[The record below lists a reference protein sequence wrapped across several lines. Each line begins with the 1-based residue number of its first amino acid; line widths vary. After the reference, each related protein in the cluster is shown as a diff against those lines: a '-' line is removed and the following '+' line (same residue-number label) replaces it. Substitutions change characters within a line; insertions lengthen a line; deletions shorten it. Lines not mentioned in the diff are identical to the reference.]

1 MTSFPDRRPPRAPR
15 RDFSIS
21 DLRREFGLSS
31 RALRFYEERGLLSP
45 ARRGMER
52 VYSYKERARV
62 ALIVRGR
69 RVGLSVSDIREIL
82 DAYDKGEDTQNR
94 LALDKFNQR
103 INALRAQRLEV
114 EKAISSLEAAC
125 RRLSAKT
132 LALGGVAAE

>member
-1 MTSFPDRRPPRAPR
+1 MTSFPTRRPRAPR

-45 ARRGMER
+45 SRRGMER

-69 RVGLSVSDIREIL
+69 RVGLSVADIREIL
-82 DAYDKGEDTQNR
+82 DAYDQGEDVQNR
-94 LALDKFNQR
+94 LALDKFNRR
-103 INALRAQRLEV
+103 INALRAERLEV
-114 EKAISSLEAAC
+114 DQAIESLEAAC
-125 RRLSAKT
+125 RRLSSET
-132 LALGGVAAE
+132 MVLGSVAAE

>member
-1 MTSFPDRRPPRAPR
+1 MTSFATRRPRAPR

-45 ARRGMER
+45 SRRGMER

-69 RVGLSVSDIREIL
+69 RVGLSVADIREIL
-82 DAYDKGEDTQNR
+82 DAYDEGEDAQNR
-94 LALDKFNQR
+94 LALDKFNRR
-103 INALRAQRLEV
+103 INALRAERLEV
-114 EKAISSLEAAC
+114 DQAIQTLEAAC
-125 RRLSAKT
+125 RHLSSET
-132 LALGGVAAE
+132 MALGGVAAE

>member
-1 MTSFPDRRPPRAPR
+1 MSSFPNRRPRAPH

-45 ARRGMER
+45 SRRGMER

-69 RVGLSVSDIREIL
+69 RVGLSVADIREIL
-82 DAYDKGEDTQNR
+82 EAYAEGEDAQNR
-94 LALDKFNQR
+94 LALEKFNRR
-103 INALRAQRLEV
+103 INALRAERLV
-114 EKAISSLEAAC
+114 VDQAIQNLESAC
-125 RRLSAKT
+125 RRLSSET